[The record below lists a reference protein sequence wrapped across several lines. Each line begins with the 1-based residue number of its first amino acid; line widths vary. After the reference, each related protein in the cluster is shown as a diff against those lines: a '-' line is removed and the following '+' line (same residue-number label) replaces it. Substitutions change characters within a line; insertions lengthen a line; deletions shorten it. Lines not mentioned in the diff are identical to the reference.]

1 MDSPITNLIERG
13 LTSFWRVP
21 KVSYIEKKD
30 LYRLQ
35 FGYKSCYSFTNMAFR
50 VQKLRFA
57 YKYLIVN
64 LQNCISNY
72 KVASRIATRDY
83 EEKSVNKIFY
93 DNDRRKAG
101 VKSAFRLILY
111 IAVAKWHVK
120 NRRCFRL
127 SHQQKYCLFRQSPFV
142 HDTEFTIDLT
152 PVPDRSSPFF
162 RSLISRQI

>member
-72 KVASRIATRDY
+72 KVASRIATQLFNPFDAINNQFTY
-83 EEKSVNKIFY
+83 VYYSIEFNKFY
-93 DNDRRKAG
+93 K
-101 VKSAFRLILY
+101 K
-111 IAVAKWHVK
+111 
-120 NRRCFRL
+120 
-127 SHQQKYCLFRQSPFV
+127 
-142 HDTEFTIDLT
+142 
-152 PVPDRSSPFF
+152 
-162 RSLISRQI
+162 

>member
-72 KVASRIATRDY
+72 KVASRIATQLVFVTY
-83 EEKSVNKIFY
+83 KKI
-93 DNDRRKAG
+93 
-101 VKSAFRLILY
+101 LI
-111 IAVAKWHVK
+111 
-120 NRRCFRL
+120 FL
-127 SHQQKYCLFRQSPFV
+127 SQ
-142 HDTEFTIDLT
+142 
-152 PVPDRSSPFF
+152 
-162 RSLISRQI
+162 

>member
-72 KVASRIATRDY
+72 KVASRIATQRLSFLVEILTNQND
-83 EEKSVNKIFY
+83 KSIMQY
-93 DNDRRKAG
+93 DND
-101 VKSAFRLILY
+101 
-111 IAVAKWHVK
+111 
-120 NRRCFRL
+120 NC
-127 SHQQKYCLFRQSPFV
+127 Q
-142 HDTEFTIDLT
+142 
-152 PVPDRSSPFF
+152 
-162 RSLISRQI
+162 

>member
-72 KVASRIATRDY
+72 KVASRIATQQHKADVAY
-83 EEKSVNKIFY
+83 YIMKKLCESV
-93 DNDRRKAG
+93 
-101 VKSAFRLILY
+101 
-111 IAVAKWHVK
+111 H
-120 NRRCFRL
+120 
-127 SHQQKYCLFRQSPFV
+127 
-142 HDTEFTIDLT
+142 FT
-152 PVPDRSSPFF
+152 
-162 RSLISRQI
+162 

>member
-21 KVSYIEKKD
+21 KVSYIEKND

-72 KVASRIATRDY
+72 KVASRIATQHAKGKELDVNTAVSGISIPFHPGA
-83 EEKSVNKIFY
+83 EKYYKE
-93 DNDRRKAG
+93 AG
-101 VKSAFRLILY
+101 ALK
-111 IAVAKWHVK
+111 
-120 NRRCFRL
+120 
-127 SHQQKYCLFRQSPFV
+127 
-142 HDTEFTIDLT
+142 
-152 PVPDRSSPFF
+152 
-162 RSLISRQI
+162 